1 MYIYSINDLYIVHLS
16 MIQTF
21 NSLSD
26 KELIRKWGEKLKS
39 LRIGANLSQTDLANK
54 TGMSRSSIAEIEKG
68 RNFSICSLISISRVL
83 DILNEYE
90 FFLKEE
96 THELT
101 PMEIYEREQKK
112 RKRGGY
118 KK

>member
-1 MYIYSINDLYIVHLS
+1 MKDSFYSY
-16 MIQTF
+16 
-21 NSLSD
+21 SD

-39 LRIGANLSQTDLANK
+39 LRIESGMSQTELAEK

-68 RNFSICSLISISRVL
+68 RNFSIGSLISISRVL
-83 DILNEYE
+83 QFMDEFQ

-96 THELT
+96 EYELT
-101 PMEIYEREQKK
+101 PMEIYEKEKKK